1 MNTFGMYTN
10 DGEIALAQ
18 KLNEVLETMPYGLT
32 ADERYGFIAKA
43 LLADN
48 NFCSKHGEWQDTVVR
63 ETVYA
68 WLDEPVIIKAT
79 EARATVVVEFS
90 FPVDVI
96 TLDGNARSVLENK
109 NDEIQ
114 DILDDAVSDAF
125 SRIEEKIGRIAG
137 EWSGISVRI
146 I

>member
-1 MNTFGMYTN
+1 MKHANGQGGMRRRRMKWGSLMRRVNWTTK
-10 DGEIALAQ
+10 D
-18 KLNEVLETMPYGLT
+18 K
-32 ADERYGFIAKA
+32 R
-43 LLADN
+43 
-48 NFCSKHGEWQDTVVR
+48 KHGEWQDTEVR
-63 ETVYA
+63 EAIYA
-68 WLDEPVIIKAT
+68 WLDETAIIKAT

-90 FPVDVI
+90 FPVDVV

-114 DILDDAVSDAF
+114 DILDDAVADAF